1 MWRALSQ
8 RGGARLSAAFWRGS
22 LSTTRLSPGA
32 EGRPQSLAPRT
43 GPRTGHAK
51 RLPLQPV
58 TLRGRASQCQA
69 GGDRGERARPS
80 PPEPAGFRLGKVRQA
95 DCEVPHEPQQEEPGP
110 ARKCE
115 SVPRADRKQE
125 PAAAARGPD
134 GATRGGGTASG
145 TSGQVGGRRPGHQL
159 NYLFLVSALGTPSQC
174 PLQLRAGG
182 SPGRGSLGCRSLGC
196 GSPGRGSLGQMREPW
211 TWDAGCGMR
220 EPGTRGRMQG

>member
-8 RGGARLSAAFWRGS
+8 RGGARLSAAFWWGS

-43 GPRTGHAK
+43 GPRTGRAK

-134 GATRGGGTASG
+134 GATQRGGGGQPPGLVARCG
-145 TSGQVGGRRPGHQL
+145 GDGQVTSSTICFSSLLWAPPP
-159 NYLFLVSALGTPSQC
+159 SALS
-174 PLQLRAGG
+174 
-182 SPGRGSLGCRSLGC
+182 S
-196 GSPGRGSLGQMREPW
+196 
-211 TWDAGCGMR
+211 
-220 EPGTRGRMQG
+220 